1 MTLFIVRHGRTE
13 ANASGL
19 LLGRADP
26 ELDDVGRVQAA
37 KIAAALPPAA
47 RVVSSPLQRCTMTA
61 AEVAAQAGRDGG
73 SIEVEPDERLLELD
87 YGEFDLR
94 PLSDV
99 PRETWARWRSDP
111 DFRPPGGETLRELAD
126 RVGRVLDEL
135 AADAVEGDIV
145 VVTHVSPVK
154 AALAWAL
161 GVGIEISWR
170 SFVAQAS
177 ITKVA
182 VGERGPSLQSFN
194 SEAHLHDTA

>member
-1 MTLFIVRHGRTE
+1 MTLYVVRHGRTE

-26 ELDDVGRVQAA
+26 ALDAVGRAQAA
-37 KIAAALPPAA
+37 RIAAALPADP
-47 RVVSSPLQRCTMTA
+47 RVVSSPLRRCVETA
-61 AEVAAQAGRDGG
+61 AAIVA
-73 SIEVEPDERLLELD
+73 EPATDERLLELD
-87 YGEFDLR
+87 YGDLDLR

-99 PRETWARWRSDP
+99 PPETWARWRADP
-111 DFRPPGGETLRELAD
+111 DFRPAGGETLTELAR
-126 RVGRVLDEL
+126 RVAAALDEL
-135 AADAVEGDIV
+135 ALDAIDHDV
-145 VVTHVSPVK
+145 VVITHVSPVK

-177 ITKVA
+177 ITRIG

-194 SEAHLHDTA
+194 SEAHLLD